1 MVLLSS
7 GRFNQLFED
16 LPASGVTA
24 DEIVSRV
31 VAAGGDLDRQALRGA
46 IDAHHL
52 RDGEISSRDWRLL
65 LALHLG
71 DQDVKAREAFALMDA
86 SGTGMIELKL
96 IRRLIRLFEVSDQTA
111 EAIVIEMA
119 RDGSDHIDLQRLI
132 DYLP

>member
-7 GRFNQLFED
+7 GRFNQLFDD

-31 VAAGGDLDRQALRGA
+31 VAAGGGLDRQALRGA